1 MKDAIPAQLVES
13 MQLVFEKGLK
23 VTLRQ
28 RVAEDE
34 KLAAEMKQACEKHVM
49 VRSTAVNK
57 VENGTRRYD
66 SPFRQHCRGGRY
78 MTISHLQDPLVV

>member
-1 MKDAIPAQLVES
+1 MARGYKQSLVKDAIPAQLVES

-34 KLAAEMKQACEKHVM
+34 KLAAEIIDGY
-49 VRSTAVNK
+49 NK
-57 VENGTRRYD
+57 VGSSMTTRENVHKMAEANKAFAY
-66 SPFRQHCRGGRY
+66 Y
-78 MTISHLQDPLVV
+78 A